1 MTTELTVQS
10 EKAFQK
16 VCMIFTNRDVQDSL
30 NNSRIV
36 QSGKDLRMKK
46 RLIYE
51 HQFMETGENY
61 LKDMLD

>member
-51 HQFMETGENY
+51 H
-61 LKDMLD
+61 